1 MHVMIV
7 DDDPWLAGLLQQLVS
22 NARPTAKIDCFG
34 DIQSALSAWK
44 RQKYQLVL
52 ADWNLPDGS
61 GLSLLKNIRQ
71 DDHSTPLVMIT
82 GRSDRDS
89 VLAARPLG
97 INAYITKPFE
107 IPKVSAYLDQL
118 LPPTEDDA
126 TVANGEDDFIAHLG
140 KLSAQNLDIPLLGGV
155 KDRLKQASE
164 GASQDIRELSEQW
177 QQDPALSAY
186 LISAANSP
194 GYRAGGKPC
203 TSLLEALKCLGERT
217 SLNLAIGLAL
227 RQNSSCSDPMLE
239 LLLQEHLNASER
251 LAEQATHL
259 AKQCRLDPGPLHAA
273 ALLHRM
279 GELSVLFQAQHWT
292 AQGRVVDDN
301 LLNKAMRDFSRSFAI
316 ALKAH
321 WGLPMQLRELIGAI
335 YSLPKTQVRKE
346 QVLMR
351 LAAALCNDES
361 AETTAR
367 LKSLAGID

>member
-7 DDDPWLAGLLQQLVS
+7 DDDPWLAGLLRQLVS
-22 NARPTAKIDCFG
+22 NMRPSANIDCFG
-34 DIQSALSAWK
+34 DIGSALEAWK
-44 RQKYQLVL
+44 RQRYHLVL

-61 GLSLLKNIRQ
+61 GLSLLQSIRQ
-71 DDHSTPLVMIT
+71 HDHSTPLVMIT

-118 LPPTEDDA
+118 LPPSEADA
-126 TVANGEDDFIAHLG
+126 GVVTGEDDFLAYLG
-140 KLSAQNLDIPLLGGV
+140 KLSAGDLDIPLLGGV

-164 GASQDIRELSEQW
+164 GTPQDIRQLSEQW
-177 QQDPALSAY
+177 QQDPALCAY

-217 SLNLAIGLAL
+217 SLNLAIGVAL
-227 RQNSSCSDPMLE
+227 RQNCSSSDPMLE
-239 LLLQEHLNASER
+239 LLLQEHLNASEQ
-251 LAEQATHL
+251 LAEQVTRL
-259 AKQCRLDPGPLHAA
+259 AKQCRLDPAPLHAA

-279 GELSVLFQAQHWT
+279 GELSVLFQAQFWT
-292 AQGRVVDDN
+292 TQGRRVDDSV
-301 LLNKAMRDFSRSFAI
+301 LNRAMRDYARSFAI

-321 WGLPMQLRELIGAI
+321 WGLPMPLRELIGAI

-351 LAAALCNDES
+351 LAAAQSNGEPAD
-361 AETTAR
+361 TITR